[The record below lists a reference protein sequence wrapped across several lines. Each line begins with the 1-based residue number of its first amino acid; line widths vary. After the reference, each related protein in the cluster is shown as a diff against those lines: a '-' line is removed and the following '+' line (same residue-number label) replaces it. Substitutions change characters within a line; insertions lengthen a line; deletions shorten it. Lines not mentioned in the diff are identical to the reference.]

1 MKSALYFHLYAIR
14 NNGDRVRLTRY
25 PMMQSA
31 CLTMRAKHAPASRHR
46 VILEPAAR
54 PVRPLSPLAHK
65 RARHKLRSLAR
76 RAPYPRSGPP
86 GPKATGI
93 YPSYADLPL
102 QKYPTLGHAQHQIR
116 PNLKGTNE
124 NEQVQ

>member
-14 NNGDRVRLTRY
+14 NNGDRVVRLTRY

-46 VILEPAAR
+46 IIIMEPAAR
-54 PVRPLSPLAHK
+54 PVRPLSPLASK

-76 RAPYPRSGPP
+76 RAF
-86 GPKATGI
+86 
-93 YPSYADLPL
+93 
-102 QKYPTLGHAQHQIR
+102 
-116 PNLKGTNE
+116 
-124 NEQVQ
+124 